1 MVAEAPPRPA
11 PPPDERSDELSAV
24 QIPDA
29 APGVICARGVC
40 SVAEESAPEA
50 CRIDESGAI
59 TCEPNADASS
69 ERDWEY
75 LWPRALL
82 VGCSVLYGTNFPLG
96 RLMNEALPAAAS
108 TSARF
113 VLAGAALFPFLLQLA
128 PSLRGPALRCG
139 CFTALGYVSQSIALV
154 DTPAATVAFLGAL
167 TVVVCP
173 SLEATLD
180 GRKLGFSDAPQV
192 WLAAGLA
199 LAGVAVLELSDLLAP
214 GAAAGSFAGDAW
226 SVLQAVGF
234 GTSFYLTERMMAKEP
249 SQALPITAV
258 QVFVTA
264 AVAAVWAALDGFAVG
279 PFDGGWLLD
288 EASNPLGFG
297 ASSLTLPGLFLDPTA
312 RTVAGAA
319 AWTGLMTTAANR
331 VGETT
336 ALGRVSSAEAS
347 VLLATEPMFAA
358 AFAALLI
365 GEGVSAETAAGGALL
380 VGACLANA
388 QSPDAVREALGI
400 TLEEESAEAGS
411 LQERV
416 AAAVGA
422 AEESQIQD

>member
-1 MVAEAPPRPA
+1 MFVFIDDISMPQYNEWG
-11 PPPDERSDELSAV
+11 D
-24 QIPDA
+24 QITLEIVRQQMEYGGMYNLDK
-29 APGVICARGVC
+29 PGEFRFIKDLLF
-40 SVAEESAPEA
+40 
-50 CRIDESGAI
+50 IGAMLQPGGGKNDI
-59 TCEPNADASS
+59 SCMAGMNGG
-69 ERDWEY
+69 
-75 LWPRALL
+75 RAKRHFHI
-82 VGCSVLYGTNFPLG
+82 VNVT
-96 RLMNEALPAAAS
+96 LPAAAS

-279 PFDGGWLLD
+279 PCDGGWLLD

-388 QSPDAVREALGI
+388 QSPDAVRKVLGI